1 MSLQLY
7 EKYTAII
14 NRKVEITLKDNT
26 SIIGMLIG
34 YFKQDDD
41 ATEIHINS
49 WHVVDE
55 HDEETIE
62 IDTFGSFVGTV
73 IKQNKIAEIYF
84 FEDDT
89 SMRFKWK
96 ENHRLI
102 CHFLFPLDRSFASVA
117 HIFLSSA

>member
-89 SMRFKWK
+89 SMRFK
-96 ENHRLI
+96 
-102 CHFLFPLDRSFASVA
+102 
-117 HIFLSSA
+117 